1 MTKEDYIS
9 KFSNARKRYKE
20 LINSIDYDS
29 LLFEKSKYQEKTG
42 DPNFW
47 DDNSL
52 AKQILKNISSYEK
65 EIEEYDLIKQSYEDM
80 SINCDLLDLGE
91 DLNDEMITTGKNFF
105 YFWINMKLE
114 KCLVMKMIN

>member
-29 LLFEKSKYQEKTG
+29 LLLEKSKYQEKTG

-105 YFWINMKLE
+105 TSG
-114 KCLVMKMIN
+114 